1 MLGVLT
7 LAVFLPLGRLVF
19 EAGQVKG
26 EAFSV
31 THLPDSLRTAITR
44 ARWDLV
50 RSVAYGLAAAVFA
63 TGLGLVLGHAIERTR
78 SKWLGRGL
86 EFACLLPLAAP
97 ATLFGIGVIV
107 TWSRP
112 STADFYQSDWMP
124 ILTYGGRLTAFAVLI
139 VSGAVASLPR
149 AQEEAAEIAGAGPLR
164 RLLGVV
170 APPLVPTLLA
180 SFVLVF
186 AFALRELDTSLLV
199 PAANRT
205 TILRVYNGV
214 HMSRDED
221 VAALSLLLVFLA
233 VLPALLVAL
242 FSPSRM
248 KVLP

>member
-1 MLGVLT
+1 M
-7 LAVFLPLGRLVF
+7 
-19 EAGQVKG
+19 
-26 EAFSV
+26 
-31 THLPDSLRTAITR
+31 
-44 ARWDLV
+44 
-50 RSVAYGLAAAVFA
+50 
-63 TGLGLVLGHAIERTR
+63 
-78 SKWLGRGL
+78 
-86 EFACLLPLAAP
+86 
-97 ATLFGIGVIV
+97 
-107 TWSRP
+107 
-112 STADFYQSDWMP
+112 
-124 ILTYGGRLTAFAVLI
+124 LI